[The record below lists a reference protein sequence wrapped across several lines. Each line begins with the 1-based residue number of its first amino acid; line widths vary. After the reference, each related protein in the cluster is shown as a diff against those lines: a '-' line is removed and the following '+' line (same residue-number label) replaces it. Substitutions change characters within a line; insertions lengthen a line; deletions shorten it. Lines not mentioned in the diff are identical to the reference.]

1 MTAPVLI
8 APYNLVVTYFN
19 DKTFAEWKSSGESKL
34 LSDKNFKSVKVG
46 SIVLLVNVDQKKLV
60 GVAKTVNAFQE
71 RHLLDPAV
79 YTVEDS
85 KYNRYEVGVVSKILP
100 CPMPLSDVATWC
112 GIPDGDKTRNNIS
125 KCTPMQFAPA
135 FYKGDN
141 ESAIIKRLYN
151 LTVNML

>member
-19 DKTFAEWKSSGESKL
+19 DKTFAEWKS
-34 LSDKNFKSVKVG
+34 
-46 SIVLLVNVDQKKLV
+46 
-60 GVAKTVNAFQE
+60 
-71 RHLLDPAV
+71 
-79 YTVEDS
+79 
-85 KYNRYEVGVVSKILP
+85 
-100 CPMPLSDVATWC
+100 DVAAWC

-141 ESAIIKRLYN
+141 ESAIVKRLYN
-151 LTVNML
+151 LTANMM